1 MIIQLRKFWTRSIT
15 RQLILGITLV
25 HAILMTIFIFDL
37 VHRQSNFLYE
47 QAVAQTSSLAKTLAA
62 NSTSWV
68 LSADVLGL
76 EEVIASQNNYPGLE
90 YAFVIDPRG
99 RIIGHSDNK
108 LLGKYLSD
116 KISRSLIDAPRQ
128 LTILITSR
136 HLIDVAAPIFANQ
149 QHIGW
154 ARVAINQQE
163 VESGLKIITRNG
175 IIYTLTAIL
184 VGVVFAFFMAKGLTR
199 GLKHLVSIADKISL
213 GDRSTR
219 SELHREDELGQLS
232 DDFNIM
238 LDHLAKNESMLTDV
252 QAELKKSEERFEL
265 AMQGANDGLWDW
277 DIINDT
283 VYYSPRWKQMRGY
296 DDTEI
301 ENEFTEWQTR
311 IHPDDLSAAMEAIE
325 DHVSGSTQQYQSTH
339 RSRHKDG
346 SFRWLLERG
355 VAVKDAS
362 GRAVRMVGTTTDI
375 TDRINIE
382 KELQQSRDEL
392 EMRVEERT
400 RELADINTQ
409 LDLALVNATE
419 AVQSKSMFLA
429 NMSHEIRTPMNGI
442 FGMLDLLKQEQ
453 LDSGQLELVNTAYNS
468 AQTLLTILN
477 DILDFSKIE
486 AGKLELEHIDFAI
499 ADTIDDVSAL
509 FAQRAQDKNI
519 EIIND
524 IPVDLPH
531 FTIGDPTRLRQ
542 ILSNLINNAIK
553 FTEQGEIV
561 VKVRVQEQDDKF
573 ITLCFEISDTGIG
586 IDKDRIDTIFES
598 FSQAD
603 GSTTRQ
609 YGGTGLGLSISTQL
623 ARLMGGD
630 IGVNSIAGEGSTF
643 WFTIRLEHSDIDI
656 ASFDSG
662 DLLAQQK
669 VLIVD
674 DNATNRLIL
683 EKQLQSWGASSFD
696 SIDSA
701 ETALQLILEASLKK
715 PYTIVLLDMMMPVMD
730 GLTLASKIVDS
741 DIEQE
746 PHMIMLTSMSGA
758 CSKEVLNE
766 NHITACLT
774 KPVRQSLLYDNII
787 NLCGKDHLIHVPTSK
802 ASSDD
807 FDYSHL
813 RILLVEDNKINQKVA
828 LAFLQQYSA
837 NIDIA
842 NNGREAVELYSNNS
856 YDIIFMDCQMPVM
869 DGFESTSIIREIE
882 EQNDMSRVTIIAMTA
897 NAMKGDKER
906 CIEAGMD
913 DYISKPYKISDI
925 NDILSKWIKR

>member
-1 MIIQLRKFWTRSIT
+1 
-15 RQLILGITLV
+15 
-25 HAILMTIFIFDL
+25 MTIFIFDL
-37 VHRQSNFLYE
+37 VHRQSDFLHE

-68 LSADVLGL
+68 LSADVFGL
-76 EEVIASQNNYPGLE
+76 QEVIASQDNYPGLE
-90 YAFVIDPRG
+90 YAIVIDTRG
-99 RIIGHSDNK
+99 RILGHSDSK
-108 LLGKYLSD
+108 LLGKYLND
-116 KISRSLIDAPRQ
+116 KTSRRLIDAPAQ
-128 LTILITSR
+128 LSILITNR
-136 HLIDVAAPIFANQ
+136 ELIDVAAPIYANL

-154 ARVAINQQE
+154 ARVAINQRD
-163 VESGLKIITRNG
+163 VESGLNIITRNG
-175 IIYTLTAIL
+175 IIYTLIAIL
-184 VGVVFAFFMAKGLTR
+184 VGVIFAFFMAKGLTL
-199 GLKHLVSIADKISL
+199 GLKHLVSIADKITQ

-219 SELHREDELGQLS
+219 STLKREDELGQLS

-265 AMQGANDGLWDW
+265 AMKGANDGLWDW
-277 DIINDT
+277 DIINNT

-301 ENEFTEWQTR
+301 ENEFTEWKTR
-311 IHPDDLSAAMEAIE
+311 IHPDDLPDAMEAI
-325 DHVSGSTQQYQSTH
+325 DKHLNDSTSQYQSTH
-339 RSRHKDG
+339 RSLHKDG
-346 SFRWLLERG
+346 SYRWLLERG

-362 GRAVRMVGTTTDI
+362 GRALRMVGTTTDI

-382 KELQQSRDEL
+382 RELQKSKDEL

-409 LDLALVNATE
+409 LDLALVNATQ

-453 LDSGQLELVNTAYNS
+453 LNSSQLDLVNTAYNS
-468 AQTLLTILN
+468 AETLLTILN

-499 ADTIDDVSAL
+499 ADTIDDVSTL
-509 FAQRAQDKNI
+509 FAQKAQEKNI

-524 IPVDLPH
+524 IPVELPH

-553 FTEQGEIV
+553 FTDKGEIV
-561 VKVRVQEQDDKF
+561 VRVHIQEEDVKF
-573 ITLCFEISDTGIG
+573 ITLCVEVSDTGVG
-586 IDKDRIDTIFES
+586 IEADRLDTIFES

-609 YGGTGLGLSISTQL
+609 YGGTGLGLTIATHL

-630 IGVNSIAGEGSTF
+630 IGVHSTPGEGSTF
-643 WFTIRLEHSDIDI
+643 WFTLKLERSEIDV
-656 ASFDSG
+656 SPFDSSG
-662 DLLAQQK
+662 LIAQQK
-669 VLIVD
+669 ILIVD
-674 DNATNRLIL
+674 DNATNRFIL
-683 EKQLQSWGASSFD
+683 EKQLQSWGASNFD
-696 SIDSA
+696 STESP
-701 ETALQLILEASLKK
+701 ETALQLIQETSSKN
-715 PYTIVLLDMMMPVMD
+715 PYTIVLLDMMMPAMD
-730 GLTLASKIVDS
+730 GLTLARKIVDS

-758 CSKEVLNE
+758 CSKEVLSK
-766 NHITACLT
+766 NHIISCLT

-787 NLCGKDHLIHVPTSK
+787 NLCGKEHIVHVT
-802 ASSDD
+802 ASETISENS
-807 FDYSHL
+807 DYSNL

-828 LAFLQQYSA
+828 LAYFKPYNC
-837 NIDIA
+837 NIDVA
-842 NNGREAVELYSNNS
+842 NNGREAVELHSNNPF
-856 YDIIFMDCQMPVM
+856 DIIFMDCQMPVM
-869 DGFESTSIIREIE
+869 DGFEATSIIRKIE
-882 EQNDMSRVTIIAMTA
+882 TQKNMNRATIIAMTA
-897 NAMKGDKER
+897 NAMKGDKEK
-906 CIEAGMD
+906 CIATGMD
-913 DYISKPYKISDI
+913 DYISKPYKTSNIK
-925 NDILSKWIKR
+925 DILSKWAKK